1 MAHIIEASTDRG
13 LNTEVLDAVKG
24 LADRT
29 IAAGH
34 GKAGFLSIIEEIRKP
49 SAKG

>member
-1 MAHIIEASTDRG
+1 M
-13 LNTEVLDAVKG
+13 LDAVKG

-34 GKAGFLSIIEEIRKP
+34 GTAGFLSIIEEIRKP